1 MADLRIEKTR
11 KALKRAFLELLE
23 KESFEDITV
32 AELCD
37 LAEVRRATFYTHFPD
52 KYAFLSFYI
61 QEMRNEFVSHFESR
75 TTDSSEEEKPYAYYS
90 NLFNEMLLFF
100 KQHPS
105 VIAHLHKSQMLPTLS
120 WLFTEE
126 IQRDIYQHIRAVNP
140 GDENRDKAK
149 SYFYSGGIMQL
160 LLLWMEDP
168 EHFDEDMIDPNG
180 IVQFYS
186 I

>member
-75 TTDSSEEEKPYAYYS
+75 TADSSEEEKPYAYYS

-140 GDENRDKAK
+140 GDENGDKAK

-168 EHFDEDMIDPNG
+168 EHFDEDV
-180 IVQFYS
+180 IVWME
-186 I
+186 

>member
-61 QEMRNEFVSHFESR
+61 QEMWNEFVSHFESR
-75 TTDSSEEEKPYAYYS
+75 TADSSEEEKPYAYYS

-140 GDENRDKAK
+140 GDENGDKAK

>member
-11 KALKRAFLELLE
+11 KALKHAFLELLE
-23 KESFEDITV
+23 KKSFENITV

-52 KYAFLSFYI
+52 KYSFLSFYI
-61 QEMRNEFVSHFESR
+61 HEMRNEFISRFESR
-75 TTDSSEEEKPYAYYS
+75 TADSSAEEKTGSYYR
-90 NLFNEMLLFF
+90 NLFHEMILFF

-105 VIAHLHKSQMLPTLS
+105 VIAHLQKSQMLPTLS

-140 GDENRDKAK
+140 CDENGDKAK

-168 EHFDEDMIDPNG
+168 EHFDEDV
-180 IVQFYS
+180 IVWME
-186 I
+186 

>member
-23 KESFEDITV
+23 KESFENITV

-52 KYAFLSFYI
+52 KYSFLSFYI
-61 QEMRNEFVSHFESR
+61 HEMRNEFISRFESR
-75 TTDSSEEEKPYAYYS
+75 TADSSAEEKTGSYYR
-90 NLFNEMLLFF
+90 NLFHEMILFF

-105 VIAHLHKSQMLPTLS
+105 VIAHLQKSQMLPILS

-126 IQRDIYQHIRAVNP
+126 IQRGIYQHIRAVNP
-140 GDENRDKAK
+140 GDENGDKAK

-168 EHFDEDMIDPNG
+168 EHFDEDV
-180 IVQFYS
+180 IVWME
-186 I
+186 